1 MPDNA
6 DGGLRVAV
14 TGVGGLLGRR
24 LVDRLADDDE
34 VGSILGLDIDPPVDL
49 DGVAK
54 LELRRADV
62 RDAALAANL
71 ADVDVLVHL
80 AFVMDEMDDLN
91 LMRSINVDGTR
102 NVFEAAVEAGVRRIV
117 YTSSYIVYGAH
128 PDNDLPLTE
137 DSPLRANPDFAYAEH
152 KAEVERWLDE
162 WLEGSPDLDVAVLR
176 LGLVAGPDVDNFIV
190 RALTETVR
198 PMTVTGYRPP
208 VQFAHV
214 EDVTDAIEHAALQ
227 GLGGV
232 FNVACE
238 GWLPFDEAADSLGRG
253 SSVVEVPEAVA
264 FSVAD
269 RLWKLGLGL
278 FPPGALH
285 YLMHPFVMSVD
296 RMMATGW
303 RPQHTNR
310 ETLRQL
316 AAEHTPYVT
325 LHRNVRVRRRDVK
338 IGAGVAGGLLLA
350 ATLRWILRDDD

>member
-1 MPDNA
+1 MPNNA
-6 DGGLRVAV
+6 DGGLTVAV

-34 VGSILGLDIDPPVDL
+34 VSDVVGLDVEPPVDL
-49 DGVAK
+49 AGTPK

-62 RDAALAANL
+62 RDAAFATHLEG
-71 ADVDVLVHL
+71 VDVLVHL

-91 LMRSINVDGTR
+91 LMRSINIDGTR
-102 NVFEAAVEAGVRRIV
+102 NVFEAAVDAGVGRIV

-152 KAEVERWLDE
+152 KLEVERWLDR
-162 WLEGSPDLDVAVLR
+162 WRPGHPDLDVAVLR

-190 RALTETVR
+190 RALTETIR

-214 EDVTDAIEHAALQ
+214 EDVADAIEHAVLR
-227 GLGGV
+227 GLDGR

-238 GWLPFDEAADSLGRG
+238 GWLSFDEAIDSLRRG
-253 SSVVEVPEAVA
+253 SLVEVPEAVA
-264 FSVAD
+264 FSVAE

-285 YLMHPFVMSVD
+285 YLMHPFVMTVD
-296 RMMATGW
+296 RMLETGW
-303 RPQHTNR
+303 RPRYTNR
-310 ETLRQL
+310 ETLQQL

-325 LHRNVRVRRRDVK
+325 LHRDLRLRRRDLK
-338 IGAGVAGGLLLA
+338 IGAGLAGGLLVA
-350 ATLRWILRDDD
+350 ATLRWILRDD

>member
-1 MPDNA
+1 MPNSVE
-6 DGGLRVAV
+6 GGRRVAV

-24 LVDRLADDDE
+24 LVGRLASRDD
-34 VGSILGLDIDPPVDL
+34 VSGILGLDVEPPRDL
-49 DGVAK
+49 SGIPK

-62 RDAALAANL
+62 RDAAFAEHLEG
-71 ADVDVLVHL
+71 VDVLVHL
-80 AFVMDEMDDLN
+80 AFVMDEMDDVN

-102 NVFEAAVEAGVRRIV
+102 NAFEAAVAAGVGHIV

-152 KAEVERWLDE
+152 KSDVERWIGGWRRE
-162 WLEGSPDLDVAVLR
+162 HPQTAVAVLR

-198 PMTVTGYRPP
+198 PMIVKGYRPP

-214 EDVTDAIEHAALQ
+214 EDVADAIEHAVVQRLD
-227 GLGGV
+227 GH

-238 GWLPFDEAADSLGRG
+238 GWLSFDEAVDSLGRG
-253 SSVVEVPEAVA
+253 SLVEVPEGVA
-264 FSVAD
+264 FSAAE

-285 YLMHPFVMSVD
+285 YLTHPFVMSVD

-303 RPQHTNR
+303 RPKHSNR
-310 ETLRQL
+310 ETLQQL
-316 AAEHTPYVT
+316 SAEHSPYVS
-325 LHRNVRVRRRDVK
+325 LHRDLRLRRRDIR
-338 IGAGVAGGLLLA
+338 IGAGLTGGLLVA
-350 ATLRWILRDDD
+350 AALRWILRDD